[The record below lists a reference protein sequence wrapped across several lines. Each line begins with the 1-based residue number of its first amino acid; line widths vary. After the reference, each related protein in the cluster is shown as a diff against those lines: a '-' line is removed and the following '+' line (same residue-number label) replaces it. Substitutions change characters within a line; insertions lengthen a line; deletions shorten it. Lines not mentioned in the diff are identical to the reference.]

1 MTDTKQIKAY
11 IEDASGRL
19 VPLAA
24 NSVVLE
30 FPSGDSLE
38 VSWDARDPND
48 PRPICAEVWSGRR
61 VSKPMSEEE
70 IDAVTRATSVV
81 MLPAAANV
89 VLVHRPRIRSESVR
103 NDQRRA
109 GTTSPASAVR
119 KMPMTN
125 CRRSI

>member
-1 MTDTKQIKAY
+1 MESIVTDTKQIKAY
-11 IEDASGRL
+11 IEDASARL

-89 VLVHRPRIRSESVR
+89 VLVYPSSYPVR
-103 NDQRRA
+103 MR
-109 GTTSPASAVR
+109 T
-119 KMPMTN
+119 
-125 CRRSI
+125 